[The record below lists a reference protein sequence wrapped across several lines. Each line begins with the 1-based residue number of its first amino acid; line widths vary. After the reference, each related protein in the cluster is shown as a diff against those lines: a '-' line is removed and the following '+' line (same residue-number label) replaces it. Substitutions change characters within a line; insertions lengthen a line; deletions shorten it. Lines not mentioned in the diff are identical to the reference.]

1 MSSQVSPS
9 VSQKP
14 PVLPEGVNALWA
26 WLWAALTISD
36 NALLN
41 SAGLDAWVTQ
51 DLELEKIHML
61 YLFALRLLCLVK
73 YNTT

>member
-14 PVLPEGVNALWA
+14 PLLPEGVNALWA

-41 SAGLDAWVTQ
+41 SAGLDAWVTKE
-51 DLELEKIHML
+51 LELQKSFVVL
-61 YLFALRLLCLVK
+61 GCLEATLPCKV
-73 YNTT
+73 